1 MFNLSQIQVTD
12 ADIAKVENHF
22 GFLFNERQKIVIRT
36 WNTVNIQACP
46 GSGKTTTLAA
56 KLMILAEKLPKS
68 FQQGICI
75 ITHTNTAVDEIKK
88 KWSMPIFTI
97 IIHTTSVLSN
107 LL

>member
-22 GFLFNERQKIVIRT
+22 GFLFNEEQKIVIRT

-88 KWSMPIFTI
+88 NFLMPIFTI
-97 IIHTTSVLSN
+97 IIRTTSVLSN